1 MKREVVR
8 DFLNLP
14 GIAGV
19 ALMDGRS
26 RPYFCGVD
34 QTLNF
39 QQKEA
44 LAQGI
49 RQVVETTPDGFESFE
64 FQFTGHQ
71 VYIYKLEHVIILLVL
86 ARSHL
91 VYADYLRAINLLKSA
106 LQEDITK
113 AIATFRLL
121 ASDVTVSG
129 QNYWRQRSE
138 AASSDFFDSSIASQ
152 PPTSVTPLEV
162 PQPQHNL
169 GENNGSLKQTEAQEV
184 GLAPAKSLEAVSSQS
199 SDEDTI
205 ELKELLAALNHLSE
219 FTTQYLGTA
228 VITNYWKS
236 SRPDIDWLHN
246 FQVDRSAHLVFTS
259 PISQSTNQPIT
270 AQQQGWAQEWVA
282 AFIKRCSQVIRD
294 FPTIVNQRALDD
306 RQKKLLLQS

>member
-49 RQVVETTPDGFESFE
+49 RQVVETTPDGFESFV

-71 VYIYKLEHVIILLVL
+71 VYIYKLQHGIILLVL
-86 ARSHL
+86 TRTQL
-91 VYADYLRAINLLKSA
+91 VQADYVEVVGKLKVA
-106 LQEDITK
+106 LQEDITT

-121 ASDVTVSG
+121 ASDVTMALYRLL
-129 QNYWRQRSE
+129 NQRLTQV
-138 AASSDFFDSSIASQ
+138 FN
-152 PPTSVTPLEV
+152 
-162 PQPQHNL
+162 PQQL
-169 GENNGSLKQTEAQEV
+169 SLLKPS
-184 GLAPAKSLEAVSSQS
+184 LA
-199 SDEDTI
+199 
-205 ELKELLAALNHLSE
+205 LA
-219 FTTQYLGTA
+219 
-228 VITNYWKS
+228 
-236 SRPDIDWLHN
+236 
-246 FQVDRSAHLVFTS
+246 
-259 PISQSTNQPIT
+259 QSTLLN
-270 AQQQGWAQEWVA
+270 A
-282 AFIKRCSQVIRD
+282 AKAEV
-294 FPTIVNQRALDD
+294 
-306 RQKKLLLQS
+306 